1 MLSVVDEDLLD
12 RLRTLFDGRADVVE
26 KRMVGGRSFMVGG
39 RMCCGVAKGGLMVR
53 VGKEGRDAALAEPHV
68 QPLMM
73 GDKVVEAYVVV
84 APEAVADDADLT
96 TWVGR
101 AEDSLRDRN

>member
-1 MLSVVDEDLLD
+1 MLHVVDDDLLG

-39 RMCCGVAKGGLMVR
+39 RMCCGVNAGGLMVR

-73 GDKVVEAYVVV
+73 GGRVVEAYVVV
-84 APEAVADDADLT
+84 AADAVAADDDLRR
-96 TWVGR
+96 WVRRG
-101 AEDSLRDRN
+101 EEST